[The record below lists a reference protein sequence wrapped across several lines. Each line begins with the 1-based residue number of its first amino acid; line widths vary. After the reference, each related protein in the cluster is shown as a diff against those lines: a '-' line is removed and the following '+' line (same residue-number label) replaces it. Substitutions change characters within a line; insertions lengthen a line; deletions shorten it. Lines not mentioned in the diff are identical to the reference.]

1 MQDNNPV
8 VMQELV
14 RRSNEDA
21 RRLRAME
28 QRLDSLETRTSS
40 AENMA
45 MDRTKKLNAK
55 IAELEV
61 ALKSANDELIKMT
74 NNLDKINRQIVKF
87 ARKQDLKEIE
97 HMLDLI
103 SPLRQEFVTRQDMK
117 EEVEEEIKR
126 EVRLK

>member
-1 MQDNNPV
+1 
-8 VMQELV
+8 
-14 RRSNEDA
+14 
-21 RRLRAME
+21 
-28 QRLDSLETRTSS
+28 
-40 AENMA
+40 